1 MEKKLSLFVIAI
13 FILISEVYAMEPP
26 KHVVLLG
33 ASVGRSWHIEDL
45 PARIG
50 IQNYRFE
57 YVSAY
62 QFDKTEALQR
72 ILQRSGNKSDA
83 IFIKECAA
91 YFPRDQVQYQAQ
103 MKKWVEL
110 CKEARVIPIPTTVVP
125 VIKGGSLQLRAK
137 ETIKW
142 LLGKPTL
149 ESRLDGL
156 LQYNDWIRSFA
167 KKEGLAILDLEAA
180 LRTNEEDR
188 SLRIDLH
195 SGDGLHLN
203 KKAYDLLDRIVLPT
217 LEHAFRK
224 NLRNK

>member
-1 MEKKLSLFVIAI
+1 MEKKLSLFFIAI

-57 YVSAY
+57 YVSEY

-83 IFIKECAA
+83 IFIKACAA

-103 MKKWVEL
+103 MKTWVEL
-110 CKEARVIPIPTTVVP
+110 CKGARVIPILTTVVP

-167 KKEGLAILDLEAA
+167 KKEGLAVLDLEAA